1 MRRVVLAFLFLAVSS
16 SAVVAQGHPQTRQGF
31 WISFGFGYSSLGC
44 EDCDDRVSGTGGYL
58 RMGGTLSQ
66 RLLIGGEA
74 NGWTKSEGNAT
85 LTVGNVGPV
94 VIFYPSANGGFFL
107 KGGLGLAT
115 AELDLGSLS
124 GEQTGSGITLGLGY
138 DARVGRGFALTPYFD
153 ILSSHF
159 DGGSVNMVAFGLGFT
174 WP

>member
-1 MRRVVLAFLFLAVSS
+1 MRRFTLAFLLLAA
-16 SAVVAQGHPQTRQGF
+16 SASAGVAQGHPQTREGF

-44 EDCDDRVSGTGGYL
+44 ENCDDRVSGTGGYL

-66 RLLIGGEA
+66 KLLIGGEA
-74 NGWTKSEGNAT
+74 NGWSKSQGNAT

-94 VIFYPSANGGFFL
+94 LYFYPSATGGFFL
-107 KGGLGLAT
+107 KGGLGLST
-115 AELDLGSLS
+115 AELDFGGFS
-124 GEQTGSGITLGLGY
+124 GEETGAGITIGMGY

-153 ILSSHF
+153 ILSSSF
-159 DGGSVNMVAFGLGFT
+159 DGGSVNMFAFGLGFT